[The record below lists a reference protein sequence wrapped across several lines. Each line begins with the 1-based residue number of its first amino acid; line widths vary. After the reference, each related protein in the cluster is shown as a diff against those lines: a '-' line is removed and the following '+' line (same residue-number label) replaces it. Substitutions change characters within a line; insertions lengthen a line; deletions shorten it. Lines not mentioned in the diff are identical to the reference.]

1 MMNILYRFIFTSLIV
16 FAIKL
21 SAEITPA
28 QKDMLDTLPPDQRE
42 SVMQKMLTT
51 EKLQTEIEETFEEE
65 STLTIKPE
73 IIDEKNLE
81 GYCEDCIYGYNLFKY
96 SPTTFAP
103 SNKVPVSAN
112 YSLGPGDKL
121 EITFFGNEQK
131 KLEKFIS
138 RDGSIVIPELG
149 PIFLTGLTY
158 SQAVEELNKRVEEKM
173 LVTEISISLTELR
186 SITVYILGQAYK
198 PGSYTLSSLST
209 VTNALFQSGGVSEN
223 GSLRNIIV
231 RRNGEEPKS
240 YDFYDI
246 VLSGKTQNDYRLQ
259 DGDTIFVPFIE
270 NKFKSQGAFK
280 RESYFEFLPG
290 ETIQDAVFLA
300 GGYKSDVIS
309 NPRIELSRVDLVK
322 GDREITYLDL
332 NELQKP
338 LSNGDAI
345 GVSSISGVE
354 YKSITLSGEFK
365 YPGVYSLKSGDTLED
380 VLQRAGG
387 LTTDAFP
394 IGAVFTRKEVALQQR
409 EAFRRNADD
418 LENTIVNIITLGN
431 IAVDEF
437 TFAPLSK
444 LIERLRSTEPVGRQV
459 IDFNPIKLKT
469 NPSLNFKVVDG
480 DELHV
485 PKRPESVSVV
495 GEVLNSTTHRYDSG
509 LSVDD
514 YIMSSGGLTNEADTS
529 RILVIQ
535 PNGQSILHKKRL
547 FNNNANKILPG
558 TTIVVSRDTR
568 PFDAIQ
574 LTQIVTPILADLATS
589 AAAIAAISND

>member
-1 MMNILYRFIFTSLIV
+1 M
-16 FAIKL
+16 
-21 SAEITPA
+21 
-28 QKDMLDTLPPDQRE
+28 
-42 SVMQKMLTT
+42 
-51 EKLQTEIEETFEEE
+51 
-65 STLTIKPE
+65 
-73 IIDEKNLE
+73 
-81 GYCEDCIYGYNLFKY
+81 
-96 SPTTFAP
+96 
-103 SNKVPVSAN
+103 
-112 YSLGPGDKL
+112 
-121 EITFFGNEQK
+121 
-131 KLEKFIS
+131 
-138 RDGSIVIPELG
+138 G

-173 LVTEISISLTELR
+173 LGTEISISLTELR

-459 IDFNPIKLKT
+459 IDFNPIKLK
-469 NPSLNFKVVDG
+469 F
-480 DELHV
+480 
-485 PKRPESVSVV
+485 
-495 GEVLNSTTHRYDSG
+495 
-509 LSVDD
+509 
-514 YIMSSGGLTNEADTS
+514 
-529 RILVIQ
+529 
-535 PNGQSILHKKRL
+535 
-547 FNNNANKILPG
+547 F
-558 TTIVVSRDTR
+558 
-568 PFDAIQ
+568 
-574 LTQIVTPILADLATS
+574 
-589 AAAIAAISND
+589 

>member
-138 RDGSIVIPELG
+138 RDGSIIIPELG

-173 LVTEISISLTELR
+173 LGTEISISLTELR

-480 DELHV
+480 DKLHV

>member
-173 LVTEISISLTELR
+173 LGTEISISLTELR

>member
-1 MMNILYRFIFTSLIV
+1 MNILYRFIFTSLIV

-173 LVTEISISLTELR
+173 LGTEISISLTELR

>member
-1 MMNILYRFIFTSLIV
+1 M
-16 FAIKL
+16 
-21 SAEITPA
+21 
-28 QKDMLDTLPPDQRE
+28 
-42 SVMQKMLTT
+42 
-51 EKLQTEIEETFEEE
+51 
-65 STLTIKPE
+65 
-73 IIDEKNLE
+73 
-81 GYCEDCIYGYNLFKY
+81 
-96 SPTTFAP
+96 
-103 SNKVPVSAN
+103 
-112 YSLGPGDKL
+112 
-121 EITFFGNEQK
+121 
-131 KLEKFIS
+131 
-138 RDGSIVIPELG
+138 G

-173 LVTEISISLTELR
+173 LGTEISISLTELR